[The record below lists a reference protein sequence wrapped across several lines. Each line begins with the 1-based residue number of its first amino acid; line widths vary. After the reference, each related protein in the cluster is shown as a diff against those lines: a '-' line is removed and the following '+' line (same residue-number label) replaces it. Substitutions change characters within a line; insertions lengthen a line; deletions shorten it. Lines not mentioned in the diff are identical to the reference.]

1 MRPHGRSG
9 QEQHAQSGHVAKR
22 KKENFGSFVEM
33 GDPFDLRS
41 RFVDEQKTIFA
52 RALAE
57 IKAGS
62 KESHWMW
69 YVIPTPPFVV
79 GGVERG
85 SGQNREYALRD
96 PPPRELEGFQAA
108 RAYLDFPEEDGVSL
122 RRNLC
127 DIFVAIA
134 EQLHLGKSVLS
145 LMGPMDAP
153 KLRNSAKLFECVTRP
168 FAGVGQTDGEVNA
181 LCRRILKAMR
191 EPLHSP
197 LPIDHPV
204 SRSRCCAARSARMER
219 RNHVGPRAPDGAA
232 DGEHQGAQSGRQG
245 LPGRKRT

>member
-1 MRPHGRSG
+1 
-9 QEQHAQSGHVAKR
+9 
-22 KKENFGSFVEM
+22 M

-153 KLRNSAKLFECVTRP
+153 KLRNSAKLF
-168 FAGVGQTDGEVNA
+168 
-181 LCRRILKAMR
+181 
-191 EPLHSP
+191 
-197 LPIDHPV
+197 
-204 SRSRCCAARSARMER
+204 
-219 RNHVGPRAPDGAA
+219 
-232 DGEHQGAQSGRQG
+232 
-245 LPGRKRT
+245 

>member
-1 MRPHGRSG
+1 
-9 QEQHAQSGHVAKR
+9 
-22 KKENFGSFVEM
+22 M

-41 RFVDEQKTIFA
+41 RFVEEQKIVFA
-52 RALAE
+52 RALSE

-62 KESHWMW
+62 KDSHWMW
-69 YVIPTPPFVV
+69 YVIPTPPFVL

-127 DIFVAIA
+127 DIFVAISD
-134 EQLHLGKSVLS
+134 QLELGKSALS
-145 LMGPMDAP
+145 LLGPMDAP

-168 FAGVGQTDGEVNA
+168 FAGVGQTDDEDGEVNA
-181 LCRRILKAMR
+181 LCRRILRAMR
-191 EPLHSP
+191 EPSLLSP

-204 SRSRCCAARSARMER
+204 SRSRCRAARSARLER
-219 RNHVGPRAPDGAA
+219 RNHVGPRAPDEAA
-232 DGEHQGAQSGRQG
+232 DGEHQGAQSCRQG
-245 LPGRKRT
+245 LPGRRRT